1 MTDAGPAIAFVL
13 VLAFLVFF
21 ILPHLHEQEVL
32 RCKKRLIRAER
43 ELQKELELLIENPD
57 DPAHLW
63 RWR

>member
-1 MTDAGPAIAFVL
+1 MNDAAPAIAFVL
-13 VLAFLVFF
+13 VLAFMVFF
-21 ILPHLHEQEVL
+21 ILPHEHEQEVL

-43 ELQKELELLIENPD
+43 ALEEERKLLIENPD